1 MEANIIYRIAKGD
14 EQALDAFMDH
24 YSDFLYR
31 TAYGVTG
38 DKETAEEVVSDVFL
52 EVWKKRK
59 TLLEIDSMSSYLRTL
74 AYRMAISVN
83 RYNTTRNFSELET
96 EEIEMFQAHTLEA
109 PDDEFI
115 SREEVEQINRA
126 IEELPPKCRHVFTL
140 AKLEDVSYNEISN
153 LLNISVSTIN
163 YHVKFAMEALKMR
176 LRWLRPPD

>member
-59 TLLEIDSMSSYLRTL
+59 TLLEIDSMSGYLRTL

-96 EEIEMFQAHTLEA
+96 EEIEIFHTLPLEA

-115 SREEVEQINRA
+115 
-126 IEELPPKCRHVFTL
+126 
-140 AKLEDVSYNEISN
+140 
-153 LLNISVSTIN
+153 
-163 YHVKFAMEALKMR
+163 
-176 LRWLRPPD
+176 